1 MLFRSAVMMSGVSLF
16 VLSRGTFW
24 PANYAMGSQLPGD
37 RAQNMGWLNAV
48 TNAGQIAGTAV
59 GGMLIVAVGFKA
71 AFWLTACMSLG
82 GILLT
87 AMLPHV
93 PRRAARA
100 PRGILVTYAG
110 LARQKPMYFG
120 IACAFLSVL
129 PFTIVASFGAIL
141 LVSDGYSSGETG
153 WLLTLRGVGAMF
165 AAALMARAFRS
176 SLERSIPLVTC
187 AVIGFGFALLPVF
200 REPWPVGVFILILG
214 ASSGIISIYFQL
226 LMSAV
231 SPDDQRG
238 SAISF
243 GGIGWNL
250 CNLTTPLAMGAL
262 MDTMGIRGAFYV
274 LGAAM
279 LLLAALLAPLYR
291 WAFPRGQIGRAHV

>member
-1 MLFRSAVMMSGVSLF
+1 M
-16 VLSRGTFW
+16 
-24 PANYAMGSQLPGD
+24 
-37 RAQNMGWLNAV
+37 
-48 TNAGQIAGTAV
+48 I
-59 GGMLIVAVGFKA
+59 IVA
-71 AFWLTACMSLG
+71 
-82 GILLT
+82 
-87 AMLPHV
+87 
-93 PRRAARA
+93 
-100 PRGILVTYAG
+100 
-110 LARQKPMYFG
+110 
-120 IACAFLSVL
+120 
-129 PFTIVASFGAIL
+129 
-141 LVSDGYSSGETG
+141 
-153 WLLTLRGVGAMF
+153 
-165 AAALMARAFRS
+165 AL
-176 SLERSIPLVTC
+176 
-187 AVIGFGFALLPVF
+187 
-200 REPWPVGVFILILG
+200 ILILG

-291 WAFPRGQIGRAHV
+291 WAFPRGLGAERANAG

>member
-1 MLFRSAVMMSGVSLF
+1 MSSPRTAIAAKFSPFYLGAFAWNLAQGTTNVLLPLYALELGYSGVGIGALLALPVVLQFAFNLAGGAYVDRIGARNMLHAACIAMVFAAVTFQLATSYAVMMSGVSLF

-129 PFTIVASFGAIL
+129 PFTK
-141 LVSDGYSSGETG
+141 
-153 WLLTLRGVGAMF
+153 
-165 AAALMARAFRS
+165 
-176 SLERSIPLVTC
+176 
-187 AVIGFGFALLPVF
+187 
-200 REPWPVGVFILILG
+200 
-214 ASSGIISIYFQL
+214 
-226 LMSAV
+226 
-231 SPDDQRG
+231 
-238 SAISF
+238 
-243 GGIGWNL
+243 
-250 CNLTTPLAMGAL
+250 
-262 MDTMGIRGAFYV
+262 
-274 LGAAM
+274 
-279 LLLAALLAPLYR
+279 
-291 WAFPRGQIGRAHV
+291 IGRAHV